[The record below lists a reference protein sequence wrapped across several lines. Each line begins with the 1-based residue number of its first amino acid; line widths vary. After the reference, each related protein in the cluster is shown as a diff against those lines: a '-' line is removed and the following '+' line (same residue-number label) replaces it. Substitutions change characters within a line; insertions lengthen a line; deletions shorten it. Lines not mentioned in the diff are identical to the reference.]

1 MNKKEHLKKHIE
13 LHKALDEL
21 MADFIYHTQKLP
33 SETTVTE
40 LMEWSYEQT
49 KEYWEKTKD

>member
-49 KEYWEKTKD
+49 KEYWEKTG